1 MPALAAVAAAAGA
14 AAVALRP
21 RGTVLEPLPVA
32 AAAHFSEAELERAR
46 RFARPQIALFAVRS
60 AAGTAA
66 LAAVARRGVP
76 GGQGPAGAA
85 AAGALTSLA
94 VGAASLPLGVVARRR
109 ALSAGLATNSW
120 RAWAADQVKAAGLGT
135 VMAGA
140 GAAAADGLQR
150 HAGERWWVPAAGLS
164 VVVAAGSLVVGPLV
178 LHPLF
183 NTFTPLPAGPARD
196 DVLDLAARARVR
208 VGSVL
213 TVDASRRTT
222 AANAYVT
229 GLGPTKRVVLFD
241 TLLEHFSRDEVRLV
255 IAHELAHVRE
265 RDVLRGLAFA
275 AATAP
280 AGALAVARLAD
291 RLAPAPGG
299 RAAALA
305 LAASMVGAPIGLLSR
320 GLSRRIEAR
329 ADTLALQLTDAPDA
343 CIAFERRIAL
353 RNLADPDP
361 PRWVRAL
368 VGTHPSVVERIG
380 IAEAYAAAPRPRA
393 A

>member
-21 RGTVLEPLPVA
+21 RGAVLEPIPVR
-32 AAAHFSEAELERAR
+32 AAAHFSDAEIERAR
-46 RFARPQIALFAVRS
+46 RFARPQIALFAAR
-60 AAGTAA
+60 AAVGTAA
-66 LAAVARRGVP
+66 LAALARRGTP
-76 GGQGPAGAA
+76 GGAGPGGAA
-85 AAGALTSLA
+85 AAGALTSLT
-94 VGAASLPLGVVARRR
+94 VGAASLPLGALARRR
-109 ALSAGLATNSW
+109 ALRAGLATDPW
-120 RAWAADQVKAAGLGT
+120 RGWAGDEVKGAAIGALMG
-135 VMAGA
+135 GA
-140 GAAAADGLQR
+140 GAATAEILQER
-150 HAGERWWVPAAGLS
+150 AGARWWVPAAGLA
-164 VVVAAGSLVVGPLV
+164 VVVAAGSLVVGPLI

-183 NTFTPLPAGPARD
+183 NTFTPLPEGPARD
-196 DVLDLAARARVR
+196 DVLDLAARAGVR

-213 TVDASRRTT
+213 TVDASRRTS

-229 GLGPTKRVVLFD
+229 GMGPTKRVVLFD
-241 TLLEHFSRDEVRLV
+241 TLLENFTRDELRLV

-305 LAASMVGAPIGLLSR
+305 LAASLVGTPVGLLSR

-329 ADTLALQLTDAPDA
+329 ADTLALELTDAPDA
-343 CIAFERRIAL
+343 SIAFERRIAL

-368 VGTHPSVVERIG
+368 LGTHPSVVERIG
-380 IAEAYAAAPRPRA
+380 IAEAYASARA
-393 A
+393 AAS

>member
-1 MPALAAVAAAAGA
+1 
-14 AAVALRP
+14 
-21 RGTVLEPLPVA
+21 
-32 AAAHFSEAELERAR
+32 
-46 RFARPQIALFAVRS
+46 
-60 AAGTAA
+60 
-66 LAAVARRGVP
+66 
-76 GGQGPAGAA
+76 
-85 AAGALTSLA
+85 
-94 VGAASLPLGVVARRR
+94 
-109 ALSAGLATNSW
+109 
-120 RAWAADQVKAAGLGT
+120 
-135 VMAGA
+135 
-140 GAAAADGLQR
+140 
-150 HAGERWWVPAAGLS
+150 
-164 VVVAAGSLVVGPLV
+164 
-178 LHPLF
+178 
-183 NTFTPLPAGPARD
+183 
-196 DVLDLAARARVR
+196 VLDLAARARVR

-305 LAASMVGAPIGLLSR
+305 LAASIVGTPVGLLSR

-329 ADTLALQLTDAPDA
+329 ADTFALELTDAPDA
-343 CIAFERRIAL
+343 SIAFERRIAL

-361 PRWVRAL
+361 PAWVRAL
-368 VGTHPSVVERIG
+368 LGTHPSVVERIG
-380 IAEAYAAAPRPRA
+380 IAEAYAAARGPRA
-393 A
+393 S